1 MTELNNRGFSLI
13 ELLVVVAIIGAL
25 AAVGTM
31 AYNGYV
37 GSAKAS
43 AAKNSLQQIALMEQ
57 DYQSLYGSYH
67 TQQTEGGC
75 SSPSSENTG
84 DINTTLFESEGD
96 DKAVDVEGYEFC
108 IEDHATGFK
117 IVGCQIKAGVCVGTV
132 LTLNA
137 KGAKSF

>member
-1 MTELNNRGFSLI
+1 MIESNNRGFSLI

-57 DYQSLYGSYH
+57 DYQVDM
-67 TQQTEGGC
+67 EI
-75 SSPSSENTG
+75 EN
-84 DINTTLFESEGD
+84 IQF
-96 DKAVDVEGYEFC
+96 
-108 IEDHATGFK
+108 
-117 IVGCQIKAGVCVGTV
+117 
-132 LTLNA
+132 
-137 KGAKSF
+137 